1 MLYLF
6 IIDFQHLEGVVLY
19 EYTEIYLH
27 LEIGIRYDTEIFFY
41 LEAGVMYDTEI
52 FLYLEA
58 VVLYDYINISLFRS
72 CGSVCLYKYFSI

>member
-19 EYTEIYLH
+19 EYIEIYLY

-41 LEAGVMYDTEI
+41 LEAGVMYDIEI
-52 FLYLEA
+52 FLYLEV
-58 VVLYDYINISLFRS
+58 VVLYAYMNSP
-72 CGSVCLYKYFSI
+72 GSI